1 MYVNHNKLIHQ
12 HAPKI
17 SPSELSLPRETR
29 RTLAQL
35 RTNKSPILISYL
47 HKVDE
52 THHPSPLCPLCKTHP
67 HTTDHLFNCT
77 LSNNK
82 IVNLSEPNS
91 DQDAVTKHYADSR
104 KPLITIWAQETG
116 PLQCRTVRMVFRKWR
131 LYPAECGYCMPAPG
145 RILRGSLSSVNVAN
159 TSALAVVSIVIN
171 GRVQS
176 NHITKPSTAFSNTR
190 TYEPPIEVAKNDR
203 INFRT
208 NLDTSNAT
216 NNIVSL
222 LIELDL

>member
-1 MYVNHNKLIHQ
+1 MTLVDL
-12 HAPKI
+12 
-17 SPSELSLPRETR
+17 R
-29 RTLAQL
+29 RCNAGQYEWSFGSGDYT
-35 RTNKSPILISYL
+35 
-47 HKVDE
+47 
-52 THHPSPLCPLCKTHP
+52 
-67 HTTDHLFNCT
+67 
-77 LSNNK
+77 
-82 IVNLSEPNS
+82 
-91 DQDAVTKHYADSR
+91 
-104 KPLITIWAQETG
+104 
-116 PLQCRTVRMVFRKWR
+116 
-131 LYPAECGYCMPAPG
+131 PAECGYCMPAPG